1 MNPPRR
7 HHTLA
12 ALFAFS
18 LSTLAQQPA
27 TPPTVSPTL
36 PIQSD
41 RTQTPAGVLSSAART
56 LVGNLPPPPPPI
68 SPASR
73 TPDDYPISTEA
84 LSRKPGVPAG
94 RVESFSFAES
104 TVFPGTSR
112 DGWVYIPA
120 QYDPAKPAALMV
132 FQDGHAYVSTNGRM
146 RAPIVFDNL
155 IASGEMPVTVGVFI
169 NPGHRGDNAPPAM
182 GWGNRSNRSVEYD
195 SPGDAYARFL
205 TGELLPFV
213 TNRYQLNLSPNPR
226 LRAISGMSSGGICAF
241 TAAWE
246 QPDQFGKVLSHIGSF
261 VNIRGGHVYPALIR
275 KTPRK
280 PIRVFLQDGAN
291 DLNNLHGD
299 WPLSNQQLAGSLAFA
314 GYEHLFVFGDG
325 AHNDRHGAAILPDS
339 LRWLWLPEMRP
350 PPITALPPETGDR
363 LNELVPRAADAAAWE
378 KVSENHGFTDG
389 VCAIETSKGS
399 ALYFADL
406 PKGEV
411 WRMLPG
417 GKPERWIENGP
428 RISGIKAGPDG
439 WLYAASQGGPGDE
452 KQRIIAIHPDTREIL
467 TVASNVKPND
477 LVVTRSGLICFTD
490 TASGQV
496 VVVPTSA
503 RNLSGPRPYAGGIN
517 APNGIALSPDHST
530 LYVSEYQGSR
540 VWAFQLSNP
549 EFNPAAYLPGRSTS
563 RPPAFPSRAAL
574 AGPVGSPAIPLLF
587 GAEPIAS
594 LIVAPDAKASGGDG
608 STTDDTGNLFVT
620 SHAGIQIFS
629 PDGRLFGVVPKPDPA
644 KSPVSCTVAPGASPV
659 LYVCDGP
666 TVWRRPLRNLMSR

>member
-1 MNPPRR
+1 MHLHRAHPIA
-7 HHTLA
+7 LA
-12 ALFAFS
+12 AGLALS
-18 LSTLAQQPA
+18 LASHAQQPA
-27 TPPTVSPTL
+27 SQRTVSPTV
-36 PIQSD
+36 PIQTD
-41 RTQTPAGVLSSAART
+41 RIQSPAGALSSAARA
-56 LVGNLPPPPPPI
+56 LADVVAPPPM
-68 SPASR
+68 PAAAR
-73 TPDDYPISTEA
+73 TPDDYPISDEA
-84 LSRKPGVPAG
+84 QARKPGVPAG
-94 RVESFSFAES
+94 RVESFTFSES
-104 TVFPGTSR
+104 TVFPGTAR
-112 DGWVYIPA
+112 DGWVYIPS

-155 IASGEMPVTVGVFI
+155 IAAGDMPVTVGVFI

-195 SPGDAYARFL
+195 SLGDAYVRFL

-213 TNRYQLNLSPNPR
+213 TNRYQLNLSPDPR

-261 VNIRGGHVYPALIR
+261 VNIRGGHVYPALVR
-275 KTPRK
+275 KTARK

-339 LRWLWLPEMRP
+339 LRWLWLPETRP
-350 PPITALPPETGDR
+350 PAITSLPPEPSDR
-363 LNELVPRAADAAAWE
+363 LNQLVPRAADAAAWE
-378 KVSENHGFTDG
+378 KVSEGHGFTDG
-389 VCAIETSKGS
+389 LCVVDS
-399 ALYFADL
+399 ANGQILYFADL
-406 PKGEV
+406 PKAEI
-411 WRMLPG
+411 WRTLPG

-439 WLYAASQGGPGDE
+439 WLYAASQGGPGDQ
-452 KQRIIAIHPDTREIL
+452 KQRIVAIHPDTREIL

-490 TASGQV
+490 TAAGQV

-503 RNLSGPRPYAGGIN
+503 RNLSGPRPFAGGIS

-540 VWAFQLSNP
+540 VWAFQLANP
-549 EFNPAAYLPGRSTS
+549 EFNPAAYRPGHSPSDPSSLPNFPA
-563 RPPAFPSRAAL
+563 PPD
-574 AGPVGSPAIPLLF
+574 GPFGTLTIPLGF
-587 GAEPIAS
+587 GGEPIAT

-608 STTDDTGNLFVT
+608 STTDPAGNVFVT
-620 SHAGIQIFS
+620 SHLGIQIFS
-629 PDGRLFGVVPKPDPA
+629 SNGQLLGVVPKPDPA
-644 KSPVSCTVAPGASPV
+644 KSPVSCTVAKGNNPA

-666 TVWRRPLRNLMSR
+666 TVWRRPIRNITAR